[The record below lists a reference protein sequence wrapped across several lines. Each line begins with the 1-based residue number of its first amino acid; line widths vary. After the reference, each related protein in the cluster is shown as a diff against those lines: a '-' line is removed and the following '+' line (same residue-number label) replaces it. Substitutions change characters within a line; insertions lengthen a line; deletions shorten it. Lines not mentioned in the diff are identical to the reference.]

1 MLPIP
6 GGHGT
11 VIRSLYPADGGVGEE
26 LQGETVGAGELPV
39 VREGLSDGVTGCVL
53 PNPKWRSK
61 VETRSGWR

>member
-39 VREGLSDGVTGCVL
+39 VRS
-53 PNPKWRSK
+53 
-61 VETRSGWR
+61 